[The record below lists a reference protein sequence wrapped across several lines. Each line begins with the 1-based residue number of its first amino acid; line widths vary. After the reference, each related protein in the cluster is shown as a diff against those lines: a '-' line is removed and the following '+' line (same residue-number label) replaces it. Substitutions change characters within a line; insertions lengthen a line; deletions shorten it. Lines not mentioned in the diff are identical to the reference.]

1 MTSDEPQRLSEA
13 MAEQLWK
20 RAAEL
25 QVEAARRL
33 EANSRAEAESEL
45 MAESGDSGYALAHV
59 RQAAVEAGISP
70 EFVEAALSEL
80 TVRASLEPHELTRL
94 DSLGELIMGRIPE
107 LLEARRDIAAS
118 PREVSQA
125 MERMLLAAP
134 YGLSVRD
141 AKGDPLNGG
150 TVVFDIPPVVGVS
163 AYTSFQYEC
172 SWASLKQVMI
182 SIHPQGPNACQLV
195 VRAPTGPGRRLGAG
209 IGAAFTGAVGFAG
222 AVGGLVAG
230 IAIGGALGV
239 DGGSLAAVAGGLAL
253 AAAGAGTT
261 ATIARSL
268 YKRLFHYGLGRSR
281 KAMEGLASA
290 INTSFVVGWGGGRTT
305 ALPDPAPQQA
315 LPPAE

>member
-1 MTSDEPQRLSEA
+1 MSSDEPRRLTEA

-33 EANSRAEAESEL
+33 EASSRTEAESES

-70 EFVEAALSEL
+70 EFVEAALGEL
-80 TVRASLEPHELTRL
+80 TAQASVESPGLSRL
-94 DSLGELIMGRIPE
+94 DSIGDLIMGRIPE
-107 LLEARRDIAAS
+107 TLDARRDIAAS
-118 PREVSQA
+118 PKEVSQA

-141 AKGDPLNGG
+141 AMGDPLNGG
-150 TVVFDIPPVVGVS
+150 TMVFDIPPILGIS
-163 AYTSFQYEC
+163 GYTSFQYEC
-172 SWASLKQVMI
+172 SWANLKQLMI
-182 SIHPQGPNACQLV
+182 SIHPSGPNSCQLV
-195 VRAPTGPGRRLGAG
+195 VRAPTRPGRRLGAG
-209 IGAAFTGAVGFAG
+209 VGAALTGAVGFAG

-239 DGGSLAAVAGGLAL
+239 DGGSLAAVAGGLAM
-253 AAAGAGTT
+253 AAVGGGTT

-268 YKRLFHYGLGRSR
+268 YKKVFHYGLGRSR
-281 KAMEGLASA
+281 KAMEGLAGA
-290 INTSFVVGWGGGRTT
+290 INTSFVVGWGGARTD
-305 ALPDPAPQQA
+305 ALPDVASQQA